1 MQYEKQVKAS
11 SDALAKLTP
20 PQHDRT
26 ALRCLDSP
34 LMRNTLEAAHYRQ
47 AVANKMLLCAGVTV
61 GSNSGAKGAVG
72 VKHSAKGLSCDMAGL
87 IVRDSTLTAPPGA
100 SPAARA
106 PSPPARGAP
115 MALGPAAVAVGSAP
129 AARAASCGAER
140 PAQRASGAGRKA
152 QAVEDQAANALL
164 F

>member
-1 MQYEKQVKAS
+1 
-11 SDALAKLTP
+11 
-20 PQHDRT
+20 
-26 ALRCLDSP
+26 
-34 LMRNTLEAAHYRQ
+34 
-47 AVANKMLLCAGVTV
+47 
-61 GSNSGAKGAVG
+61 VG
-72 VKHSAKGLSCDMAGL
+72 VKYSAEGLSCGMAGL
-87 IVRDSTLTAPPGA
+87 IVRESTLTAPPGA

-106 PSPPARGAP
+106 PSSPARGAP